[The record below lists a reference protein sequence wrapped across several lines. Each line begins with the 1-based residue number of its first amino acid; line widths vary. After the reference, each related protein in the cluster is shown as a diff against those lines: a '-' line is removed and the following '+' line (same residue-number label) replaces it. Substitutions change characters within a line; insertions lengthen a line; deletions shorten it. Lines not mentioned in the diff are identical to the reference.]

1 MIKNILKEKK
11 GEIILGLIFLVV
23 IVVSYLYFK
32 KYYGFFHSPEKM
44 KEWILSYGN
53 YSVAIFLLIQ
63 IFQVVIFIIPGE
75 VTQIAGGV
83 LYGTLYGAILSLVGI
98 SIGSSIC
105 FGIVKVFG
113 KKWVDKVISGKDL
126 KFIKKMLDL
135 GSKKNVIFAIH
146 VIPGIPKDIIAYI
159 CGASNIKFRDYFVAA
174 TLGRIPGI
182 IMSALF
188 GANLMTGNYVL
199 LIAIAVSMTLL
210 FVIGFFKG
218 EMIMNRLF
226 KRRHRE
232 RNQQKQ
238 RQKEHG

>member
-1 MIKNILKEKK
+1 MVKRILKEKK
-11 GEIILGLIFLVV
+11 GEIIFGLIFLVL
-23 IVVSYLYFK
+23 IGISYLYFK
-32 KYYGFFHSPEKM
+32 KYSGFFHSPEKM

-53 YSVAIFLLIQ
+53 YSIVIFLFLQ
-63 IFQVVIFIIPGE
+63 IFQVVIFVIPGE

-83 LYGTLYGAILSLVGI
+83 LYGTLYGALLSLAGI

-113 KKWVDKVISGKDL
+113 KKWVDKVISGKDF

-159 CGASNIKFRDYFVAA
+159 CGASNIRFRDYFVAA

-182 IMSALF
+182 VMSALF
-188 GANLMTGNYVL
+188 GANLMTKNYVL

-210 FVIGFFKG
+210 FALGFFKG
-218 EMIMNRLF
+218 EAIMSRLF
-226 KRRHRE
+226 KRR
-232 RNQQKQ
+232 Q
-238 RQKEHG
+238 RKRGQ